1 MHPPFGLGYHCKNMS
16 ALYGVHSRYS
26 SCTNDERRASCQRD
40 TLFRSTHA
48 YQNHPACQARI
59 RTKCDD
65 TLPPTSDCVCF
76 MARPWPHLFESWQ
89 TYYQH
94 APAKNDVF
102 VQGWNAFIIY
112 ILIEFAIQI
121 SHSRVFISYFFA
133 NERILSDVSH
143 VSHNIFEITHYKT
156 TTYFVRMYHTYCEKT
171 SVRTPSAPRCHLP
184 HQNNWFLPIESAP
197 KQKREKTSMFF
208 SYSTIQRT

>member
-1 MHPPFGLGYHCKNMS
+1 MLASPATKSNISSAAQHQHHPLPPSHP
-16 ALYGVHSRYS
+16 
-26 SCTNDERRASCQRD
+26 
-40 TLFRSTHA
+40 STHA
-48 YQNHPACQARI
+48 YQSHPACQARI

-94 APAKNDVF
+94 TPAKNDVF

-121 SHSRVFISYFFA
+121 SHSRVFYLVFLCKWADFERRVACQPQHFWDRALQNYYVLCTYVPYLLRENIS
-133 NERILSDVSH
+133 
-143 VSHNIFEITHYKT
+143 
-156 TTYFVRMYHTYCEKT
+156 
-171 SVRTPSAPRCHLP
+171 
-184 HQNNWFLPIESAP
+184 
-197 KQKREKTSMFF
+197 
-208 SYSTIQRT
+208 

>member
-1 MHPPFGLGYHCKNMS
+1 MPSQNKNKM
-16 ALYGVHSRYS
+16 
-26 SCTNDERRASCQRD
+26 
-40 TLFRSTHA
+40 
-48 YQNHPACQARI
+48 
-59 RTKCDD
+59 
-65 TLPPTSDCVCF
+65 
-76 MARPWPHLFESWQ
+76 WW
-89 TYYQH
+89 H
-94 APAKNDVF
+94 APAHVRLCVF
-102 VQGWNAFIIY
+102 YGAPLASSIWMLTDLLPTCSRQKWRLCTRVKRLHYLHFDRICHTNLAFAC
-112 ILIEFAIQI
+112 FT
-121 SHSRVFISYFFA
+121 SYFFT

-143 VSHNIFEITHYKT
+143 VSHNIFGITHYKT